1 MLLPLCLFW
10 GNRVKTTRKT
20 DRHLNNEQTAQLNL
34 ASGKAKSPTFSL
46 PHRHRFLSLDPKQ
59 PIGIP
64 RNWSTC
70 PSRHLTAA
78 PKPSATMCFGSKE
91 RRLVDDDEAPRPAN
105 GQFPHQPT
113 YANPSPKSSVP
124 AFHQN
129 QNQNHQAPQQQQYQ
143 PQQQPYQPQPVSPL
157 SPIAGPTS
165 YQQQPSISYPQQY
178 VPAPTMAPP
187 AELPA
192 VKQSNPPV
200 ELSSD
205 YAPPPGPPPQQ
216 ATGSRSSDYAP
227 PPGPPPQH
235 ATASDYAPPPGPPP
249 SSKPNPYDDDYA
261 PPSGPPPNPY
271 DNNYAPPPGPPPT
284 SKQQH
289 DWESAVPD
297 TSLFP
302 PPPPLFN
309 GYYRSPTSNA
319 TEAEAEA
326 GEAWCHQFPLS
337 PPLDIDTSRTPE
349 VQLMAPTVNFK
360 GTLTRVA
367 PGVWDG
373 ATTKDCLDS
382 TVIGYPPLY
391 VVKRDSP
398 LAASGEKKKKTTV
411 YYEVKVK
418 QPAKGG
424 GKDVCLALGFT
435 ALPYP
440 GFRMPGWHRGSV
452 AVHGDDGHKY
462 VNDRWGGKG
471 FTEAFKVGETV
482 GVGMT
487 FWVGGAGGVETEV
500 FLTRGGREVGRWDLH
515 EESDAVEDG
524 PVTGL
529 EGYHDLSCAV
539 GAYQATAFE
548 VVFDP
553 ARWLFKPEQ

>member
-1 MLLPLCLFW
+1 
-10 GNRVKTTRKT
+10 
-20 DRHLNNEQTAQLNL
+20 
-34 ASGKAKSPTFSL
+34 
-46 PHRHRFLSLDPKQ
+46 
-59 PIGIP
+59 
-64 RNWSTC
+64 
-70 PSRHLTAA
+70 
-78 PKPSATMCFGSKE
+78 MCFGSKE
-91 RRLVDDDEAPRPAN
+91 KRLVDDDEAPRPAN
-105 GQFPHQPT
+105 GQFPQQPT
-113 YANPSPKSSVP
+113 YAANPSPKSSVP

-129 QNQNHQAPQQQQYQ
+129 QNHQAPQKQQQYQ
-143 PQQQPYQPQPVSPL
+143 QQQQPYHPEPVSPL
-157 SPIAGPTS
+157 SPVAGPAS
-165 YQQQPSISYPQQY
+165 YQQQPAISYPQQQQQPY
-178 VPAPTMAPP
+178 VPAMAPP

-205 YAPPPGPPPQQ
+205 YAPPPGPPPQHASASDYAPPAGPPPQ
-216 ATGSRSSDYAP
+216 RATGSDYAP
-227 PPGPPPQH
+227 PPGPPP
-235 ATASDYAPPPGPPP
+235 SF

-261 PPSGPPPNPY
+261 PPSGPPPSNPY

-284 SKQQH
+284 SKKQH

-309 GYYRSPTSNA
+309 GFYRSPTSNA

-326 GEAWCHQFPLS
+326 GEAWCLQFPLS
-337 PPLDIDTSRTPE
+337 APLDIDTTHTPE
-349 VQLMAPTVNFK
+349 VQLMAPTVNFR
-360 GTLTRVA
+360 GSLTRVA

-373 ATTKDCLDS
+373 QTAKECLDS

-398 LAASGEKKKKTTV
+398 LSSGGSRKTTV
-411 YYEVKVK
+411 YYEVEIK
-418 QPAKGG
+418 PAKGA

-471 FTEAFKVGETV
+471 FTEPFRVGETV

-487 FWVGGAGGVETEV
+487 FSVGGRGAVEAEV
-500 FLTRGGREVGRWDLH
+500 FLTRGEREVGRWDLH

-539 GAYQATAFE
+539 GVYQATAFK
-548 VVFDP
+548 VVLDP
-553 ARWLFKPEQ
+553 AKWLFRPEM

>member
-1 MLLPLCLFW
+1 
-10 GNRVKTTRKT
+10 
-20 DRHLNNEQTAQLNL
+20 
-34 ASGKAKSPTFSL
+34 
-46 PHRHRFLSLDPKQ
+46 
-59 PIGIP
+59 
-64 RNWSTC
+64 
-70 PSRHLTAA
+70 
-78 PKPSATMCFGSKE
+78 MCFGSKE
-91 RRLVDDDEAPRPAN
+91 KRLVDDDEAPRPVN
-105 GQFPHQPT
+105 GQFPQQPT
-113 YANPSPKSSVP
+113 YAANPSPKSSVP
-124 AFHQN
+124 AFH

-143 PQQQPYQPQPVSPL
+143 PQQQPYQPEPVSPL
-157 SPIAGPTS
+157 SPVADPGS
-165 YQQQPSISYPQQY
+165 YQQQTPISYPQQQQQQQPY
-178 VPAPTMAPP
+178 VPAMAPP

-205 YAPPPGPPPQQ
+205 YAPPPGPPP
-216 ATGSRSSDYAP
+216 S
-227 PPGPPPQH
+227 
-235 ATASDYAPPPGPPP
+235 
-249 SSKPNPYDDDYA
+249 SSKANPYDDDYA
-261 PPSGPPPNPY
+261 PPTGPPPPSNPY
-271 DNNYAPPPGPPPT
+271 DNNYAPPPGPPPS
-284 SKQQH
+284 SKKQH

-309 GYYRSPTSNA
+309 GFYRSPTSNA

-337 PPLDIDTSRTPE
+337 APLDIDTTHTPE
-349 VQLMAPTVNFK
+349 VQLMAPTVNFR
-360 GTLTRVA
+360 GSLTRVA

-373 ATTKDCLDS
+373 QTGKECLDS

-398 LAASGEKKKKTTV
+398 LSSGRKKTV
-411 YYEVKVK
+411 YYEVKIK
-418 QPAKGG
+418 PAKGA

-452 AVHGDDGHKY
+452 AVHGDDGHKF

-471 FTEAFKVGETV
+471 FTEPFRVGETV

-487 FWVGGAGGVETEV
+487 FWVGGRGGVETEV

-553 ARWLFKPEQ
+553 ARWLFRPEM